1 MGSKLPTNSND
12 AKHATSLSRLK
23 HGQCRWIISERPQ
36 KLLFCGAP
44 ASAEVGARSTRVC
57 LSAAQRGPLYPLT
70 VKR

>member
-1 MGSKLPTNSND
+1 MGSKLPTDSND

-44 ASAEVGARSTRVC
+44 AERGSWCAQHARIVYQLPKGDRSIR
-57 LSAAQRGPLYPLT
+57 
-70 VKR
+70 

>member
-1 MGSKLPTNSND
+1 MGSKLPTDSND

-44 ASAEVGARSTRVC
+44 AERGSWCAQHC